1 MDKPLPVPRRDPA
14 SLRGAYVR
22 VLGIDP
28 GTYHLGVG
36 VVDYDDEARHV
47 YSTIVSPKKSKNLPE
62 RLAHLYESLNDVA
75 ARWSPDEMAIEQPFA
90 AKNVSAAMAIGH
102 AQAIAM
108 LVAAQRG
115 MPSTTYA
122 PRQIKQA
129 VTDYGGSSKEQVRD
143 MVAVMLDIQDE
154 FESSDESD
162 ALAVALCHIHATQAS
177 DLVFID

>member
-1 MDKPLPVPRRDPA
+1 MKGGP
-14 SLRGAYVR
+14 VR

-36 VVDYDDEARHV
+36 VVDYDDETRHV
-47 YSTIVSPKKSKNLPE
+47 YSTIVSPKRSKNLPD
-62 RLAHLYESLNDVA
+62 RLAHLYESLNEVA

-108 LVAAQRG
+108 LVAAQRQ
-115 MPSTTYA
+115 MPTTTYA

-129 VTDYGGSSKEQVRD
+129 VTDYGGSSKEQVRE
-143 MVAVMLDIQDE
+143 MVAVMLDKHDE
-154 FESSDESD
+154 LESSDESD
-162 ALAVALCHIHATQAS
+162 ALAVALCHIHAIQAS
-177 DLVFID
+177 DLVFLD

>member
-1 MDKPLPVPRRDPA
+1 MKGGP
-14 SLRGAYVR
+14 VR

-36 VVDYDDEARHV
+36 VVDYDDETRHV
-47 YSTIVSPKKSKNLPE
+47 YSTIVSPKRSKNLPD
-62 RLAHLYESLNDVA
+62 RLAHLYESLNEVA

-108 LVAAQRG
+108 LVAAQRQ
-115 MPSTTYA
+115 MPTTTYA

-129 VTDYGGSSKEQVRD
+129 VTDYGGSSKEQVRE
-143 MVAVMLDIQDE
+143 MVAVMLDKHDE
-154 FESSDESD
+154 LESSDESD

-177 DLVFID
+177 DLVFLD

>member
-1 MDKPLPVPRRDPA
+1 M
-14 SLRGAYVR
+14 RGDAVR

-47 YSTIVSPKKSKNLPE
+47 YSTIVSPKRSQNLPD
-62 RLAHLYESLNDVA
+62 RLAHLYENLSKVA
-75 ARWSPDEMAIEQPFA
+75 ARWLPDEMAIEQPFA

-115 MPSTTYA
+115 IPSTTYA

-129 VTDYGGSSKEQVRD
+129 VTDYGGSSKDQVRE
-143 MVAVMLDIQDE
+143 MVAVMLDKHNE
-154 FESSDESD
+154 LESTDESD

-177 DLVFID
+177 DLVFIE